1 MERDKDVIGLSADSQ
16 RYLAEI
22 EELGWFSEGQDVA
35 RFALSFAVRANI
47 GAGNASQV
55 ETRWASGNFDKTGE
69 LRAVLGALYPEC
81 DTPVRLM
88 EYMVNEGLR
97 LIHSQVSAEGHG
109 LRELLA

>member
-22 EELGWFSEGQDVA
+22 EERGWFAEGQDLA
-35 RFALSFAVRANI
+35 RFALSYAVRANV

-88 EYMVNEGLR
+88 EHLVNEGLR
-97 LIHSQVSAEGHG
+97 LIHGRLAVESIGPKD
-109 LRELLA
+109 LL